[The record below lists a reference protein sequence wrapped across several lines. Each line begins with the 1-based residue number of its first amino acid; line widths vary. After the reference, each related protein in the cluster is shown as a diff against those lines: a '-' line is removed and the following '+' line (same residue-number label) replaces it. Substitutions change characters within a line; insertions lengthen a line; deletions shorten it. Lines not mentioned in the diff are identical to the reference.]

1 MRRPLLLV
9 TLLSLWAIALCVTGW
24 SEGCLLKA
32 SSPGAYAVR
41 FWLDRI
47 VLTYSTETP
56 VTVSVQLPAA
66 TKWAVLDEAP
76 FAVSQVKW
84 DQPTTSATAAL
95 PAGDHTLLLGWGGS
109 YARPTPNQKIPVLLD
124 GKPIGSLSCHFDLE
138 KMTAEGTA
146 QCPVG
151 TVRVRLTSLKTGL
164 QPVVTLGA
172 NVAGEWVARS
182 GGVEATRPVAVQDV
196 TPLSL
201 TIRSY
206 NLLKTPVSAVEL
218 QTLQAALEPRRLD
231 KMPDQGL
238 VIEAE
243 SFVNEGLG
251 KVEVST
257 KHFDLHGGKGIMG
270 NSGEGHFLEYKFTL
284 DKPGAYDLYMRSA
297 TQEPFDLRSLQLDG
311 KTPAGLGLVKFPG
324 TGGWGYSA
332 AEWAALQLTGSEK
345 APSLKLDAGEHTLR
359 VTGEGSTH
367 LNLDY
372 FVLKATD

>member
-1 MRRPLLLV
+1 MRRQLLLLA
-9 TLLSLWAIALCVTGW
+9 LLSLLATALCSTGW
-24 SEGCLLKA
+24 SDGCLLKA

-41 FWLDRI
+41 FWPDRI
-47 VLTYSTETP
+47 VLTYSTEAA

-66 TKWAVLDEAP
+66 AKWAVLDEAP
-76 FAVSQVKW
+76 LALGKAKW
-84 DQPTTSATAAL
+84 DQASSSATADL
-95 PAGDHTLLLGWGGS
+95 PAGDHTLLLGWAGS
-109 YARPTPNQKIPVLLD
+109 YAKPAANQKLPVLLD
-124 GKPIGSLSCHFDLE
+124 GKPVGSLNCHFDLE

-146 QCPVG
+146 LCPVG
-151 TVRVRLTSLKTGL
+151 TVRVRLAGLKAGL
-164 QPVVTLGA
+164 QPVLTLGA
-172 NVAGEWVARS
+172 NAVNEWVAGS
-182 GGVEATRPVAVQDV
+182 GGVEAAKPVAVQDA

-201 TIRSY
+201 VIRSY
-206 NLLKTPVSAVEL
+206 NLLKSPVSAVEL
-218 QTLQAALEPRRLD
+218 QTVQAALEPRRLE
-231 KMPDQGL
+231 KMPEQGL

-243 SFVNEGLG
+243 SSVNEGLG

-284 DKPGAYDLYMRSA
+284 DKPGTYDLYMRAA
-297 TQEPFDLRSLQLDG
+297 TQEPFDLRSLQIDG

-345 APSLKLDAGEHTLR
+345 APSLKLEAGEHTLR
-359 VTGEGSTH
+359 ITGEGSTH

-372 FVLKATD
+372 FALLGR